1 MRQIVPRRG
10 RSFAAL
16 ALALAVTLGAPSA
29 ASARSEKTL
38 AYPREQVWPAAV
50 RFLVVDEHLK
60 VTEKDA
66 DAGFVTFELREDHK
80 TFRGALEVVTIVRDG
95 RTLVRFVL
103 SIDDRPSWIEIAM
116 LTRLETKLR
125 AELGAPTPAPSAPP
139 RKDEPPRKPEPPKQ
153 DEAPQKDA
161 PKPDDGA
168 RRDDGP
174 TISPTP

>member
-1 MRQIVPRRG
+1 MRQIVPRPG

-60 VTEKDA
+60 ITEKDA
-66 DAGFVTFELREDHK
+66 DAGFVTFELHEDHK
-80 TFRGALEVVTIVRDG
+80 TFRGALEVVTLVRDG
-95 RTLVRFVL
+95 RTVVRFVL

-125 AELGAPTPAPSAPP
+125 AELGAPTPAPAEPP
-139 RKDEPPRKPEPPKQ
+139 KKDEPPRK
-153 DEAPQKDA
+153 DEAPKKGA

-168 RRDDGP
+168 KPDDHGP

>member
-1 MRQIVPRRG
+1 MCQIAPRRG

-38 AYPREQVWPAAV
+38 AYLREQVWPAAV

-66 DAGFVTFELREDHK
+66 EAGFVTFELREDRK
-80 TFRGALEVVTIVRDG
+80 TFRGALEVVTIVREG

-103 SIDDRPSWIEIAM
+103 SIEDRPSWIEIAM
-116 LTRLETKLR
+116 LSRLETKLR
-125 AELGAPTPAPSAPP
+125 AELGAPTPAPS
-139 RKDEPPRKPEPPKQ
+139 EPPKQ
-153 DEAPQKDA
+153 DEPKKDEA
-161 PKPDDGA
+161 PKKPAPRPEDGA
-168 RRDDGP
+168 KHDDNGP

>member
-1 MRQIVPRRG
+1 MRQIDPRRG
-10 RSFAAL
+10 RSFTAL
-16 ALALAVTLGAPSA
+16 ALALAATLAVPSA

-38 AYPREQVWPAAV
+38 AYPRDQVWPAAV

-60 VTEKDA
+60 ITEKDA
-66 DAGFVTFELREDHK
+66 EAGFVTFELREEHK

-125 AELGAPTPAPSAPP
+125 AELGSPAPAPSEPP
-139 RKDEPPRKPEPPKQ
+139 RKDEPPK
-153 DEAPQKDA
+153 KDA
-161 PKPDDGA
+161 PRPDDGA
-168 RRDDGP
+168 KHDDNGP